1 MNKIENKRPNVHVLS
16 LASYVAPEL
25 TESKDGDYV
34 QYGDKNSYYK
44 FLIDRYTNSATNNAV
59 INGVSRLI
67 YGKGLT
73 ALDAASKPNDYA
85 SFITMFKSEDV
96 RKLVVDLKMLGQC
109 AMQVLYSKDHKKV
122 ISVQHISVHLI
133 CPEKCNKEG
142 KIANYY
148 YSDNWDNVK
157 EYAPMKVPAFNTSNS
172 DTEILFVK
180 PYSVGMKYF
189 SGVDYQGGLPYA
201 TLEEEIAQYLITE
214 TQNSFSGTKIV
225 NVNGGRYTDEQQ
237 DDISNKIKSSLTG
250 SKGQK
255 VIVAFNENQEL
266 ATTVVDIPLNDAPK
280 HYEYLSTE
288 SRDKILTA
296 HNVTSPLMFGIITGT
311 GFSSNADELAT
322 SMTAFDNTI
331 VRSFQDLLIDA
342 FDSIL
347 AFNNITLKLQFKTL
361 NPFENSLGT
370 ENQDN
375 NVISGINSLSPL
387 VANKVLESMTA
398 NEIRALVGLSAE
410 VGGGDLNPAT
420 VLSSQKSALQII
432 LDECEDAD
440 QKDWIIVDSRDVEL
454 EDEDVLNNHINSL
467 NSELCKKLNKQT
479 VLSKLVNLVSTGTA
493 RPTAISGQDKV
504 VKEKYFKVRYR
515 YTGNKSPERDFCNAM
530 LNANKLY
537 RKEDIDKMSS
547 QIVNAGFGEFGADVY
562 DIFKYKGGPRCHHK
576 FERVTMMYDFNNDEA
591 GLQEIGTRAAEI
603 KGFKVTN
610 PFEVSIYPNNLPLK
624 GFSPNNK
631 NLPSDV

>member
-96 RKLVVDLKMLGQC
+96 RKLVIDLKMLGQC

-296 HNVTSPLMFGIITGT
+296 HNITSPLMFGIITGT

-347 AFNNITLKLQFKTL
+347 AFNNITLKLHFKTL
-361 NPFENSLGT
+361 NPFEKPI
-370 ENQDN
+370 DA
-375 NVISGINSLSPL
+375 
-387 VANKVLESMTA
+387 VAQVETA
-398 NEIRALVGLSAE
+398 
-410 VGGGDLNPAT
+410 
-420 VLSSQKSALQII
+420 LSSQKSALQII
-432 LDECEDAD
+432 LDECEDAE

-454 EDEDVLNNHINSL
+454 EDEDVLNNHIDSL
-467 NSELCKKLNKQT
+467 NSELHEKLNKKT
-479 VLSKLVNLVSTGTA
+479 VLSKLINLVSTGTA
-493 RPTAISGQDKV
+493 RPTAISKQDEL
-504 VKEKYFKVRYR
+504 VKERYFKVRYK
-515 YTGNKSPERDFCNAM
+515 YVGNKSPERDFCNAM
-530 LNANKLY
+530 LSANKLY

-576 FERVTMMYDFNNDEA
+576 FERVTMMYDFNNDKA

-603 KGFKVTN
+603 RGFKVTN

-624 GFSPNNK
+624 GFSPRNN
-631 NLPSDV
+631 NLPSDVK

>member
-73 ALDAASKPNDYA
+73 ALDASSKPNDYA

-96 RKLVVDLKMLGQC
+96 RKLVIDLKMLGQC

-157 EYAPMKVPAFNTSNS
+157 EYAPIKVPAFNTSNS

-347 AFNNITLKLQFKTL
+347 AFNNITLKLHFKTL
-361 NPFENSLGT
+361 NPFEKPI
-370 ENQDN
+370 DA
-375 NVISGINSLSPL
+375 
-387 VANKVLESMTA
+387 VAQVE
-398 NEIRALVGLSAE
+398 
-410 VGGGDLNPAT
+410 T
-420 VLSSQKSALQII
+420 VLSSQKSALQVI
-432 LDECEDAD
+432 LDECEDAE

-454 EDEDVLNNHINSL
+454 DDEDVLNNHIDSL
-467 NSELCKKLNKQT
+467 NSELHEKLNKQT
-479 VLSKLVNLVSTGTA
+479 VLSKLVTLVKTGVA
-493 RPTAISGQDKV
+493 RPTAISKQDEL
-504 VKEKYFKVRYR
+504 VKERYFKVRYR
-515 YTGNKSPERDFCNAM
+515 YTGNKSPEREFCKAM
-530 LNANKLY
+530 MSANKLY
-537 RKEDIDKMSS
+537 RIEDLNKMEFEV
-547 QIVNAGFGEFGADVY
+547 VNPGFGEFGTDKYSVL
-562 DIFKYKGGPRCHHK
+562 KYKGGARCHHK
-576 FERVTMMYDFNNDEA
+576 FERVTMMYDFNNDKA

-603 KGFKVTN
+603 RGFKVTN
-610 PFEVSIYPNNLPLK
+610 PYEVSIYPNNLPLK
-624 GFSPNNK
+624 GFSPNNT

>member
-85 SFITMFKSEDV
+85 SFITMFKNEDV
-96 RKLVVDLKMLGQC
+96 RKLVIDLKMLGQC

-122 ISVQHISVHLI
+122 ISVQHISVHLL

-142 KIANYY
+142 EIANYY

-296 HNVTSPLMFGIITGT
+296 HNITSPLMFGIITGT

-347 AFNNITLKLQFKTL
+347 AFNNITLKLHFKTL
-361 NPFENSLGT
+361 NPFEKPIDAAP
-370 ENQDN
+370 Q
-375 NVISGINSLSPL
+375 
-387 VANKVLESMTA
+387 VAAS
-398 NEIRALVGLSAE
+398 
-410 VGGGDLNPAT
+410 
-420 VLSSQKSALQII
+420 LSSQKSALQVI
-432 LDECEDAD
+432 LDECEDAE

-454 EDEDVLNNHINSL
+454 EDEEVLNNHIDSL
-467 NSELCKKLNKQT
+467 NSELHDKLNKQT

-493 RPTAISGQDKV
+493 RPTAISKQDEL
-504 VKEKYFKVRYR
+504 VKERYFKVRYK
-515 YTGNKSPERDFCNAM
+515 YVGNKSPEREFCNAM

-576 FERVTMMYDFNNDEA
+576 FERVTMMYDFNNDKA

-603 KGFKVTN
+603 RGFKVTN

-624 GFSPNNK
+624 GFSPRNN
-631 NLPSDV
+631 NLPSDVK

>member
-96 RKLVVDLKMLGQC
+96 RKLVIDLKMLGQC

-347 AFNNITLKLQFKTL
+347 AFNNITLKLHFKTL
-361 NPFENSLGT
+361 NPFEKPVDAAP
-370 ENQDN
+370 Q
-375 NVISGINSLSPL
+375 
-387 VANKVLESMTA
+387 VAAS
-398 NEIRALVGLSAE
+398 
-410 VGGGDLNPAT
+410 
-420 VLSSQKSALQII
+420 LSSQKSALQVI
-432 LDECEDAD
+432 LDECEDAE
-440 QKDWIIVDSRDVEL
+440 QNDWIIVDSRDVEL
-454 EDEDVLNNHINSL
+454 EDEDVLNNHIDSL
-467 NSELCKKLNKQT
+467 NSELHDKLNKQT
-479 VLSKLVNLVSTGTA
+479 VLSKLVSLVKTGVA
-493 RPTAISGQDKV
+493 RPTAISKQDKL
-504 VKEKYFKVRYR
+504 VKERYFKVRYK
-515 YTGNKSPERDFCNAM
+515 YVGNKSPERDFCNAM
-530 LNANKLY
+530 LSANKLY

-547 QIVNAGFGEFGADVY
+547 QIVNAGFGEFGANTY
-562 DIFKYKGGPRCHHK
+562 DIFKYKGGARCHHK
-576 FERVTMMYDFNNDEA
+576 FERVTMMYDFNNDKA

-603 KGFKVTN
+603 RGFKVTN

>member
-96 RKLVVDLKMLGQC
+96 RKLVIDLKMLGQC

-133 CPEKCNKEG
+133 CPEKCDKEG

-157 EYAPMKVPAFNTSNS
+157 EYAPIKVPAFNTSTS

-214 TQNSFSGTKIV
+214 VQNSFSGTKIV

-266 ATTVVDIPLNDAPK
+266 ATTVVDIPLNEAAK

-296 HNVTSPLMFGIITGT
+296 HNITSPLMFGIITGT

-347 AFNNITLKLQFKTL
+347 AFNNITLKLHFKTL
-361 NPFENSLGT
+361 NPFEKPI
-370 ENQDN
+370 DA
-375 NVISGINSLSPL
+375 
-387 VANKVLESMTA
+387 VAQVETA
-398 NEIRALVGLSAE
+398 
-410 VGGGDLNPAT
+410 
-420 VLSSQKSALQII
+420 LSSQKSALQVI

-440 QKDWIIVDSRDVEL
+440 QKDWIIVDSREVEL
-454 EDEDVLNNHINSL
+454 EDEDVLNKHIDSL
-467 NSELCKKLNKQT
+467 NSELHEKLNKQT
-479 VLSKLVNLVSTGTA
+479 VLSKLVTLVKTGVA
-493 RPTAISGQDKV
+493 RPTAISKQDEL
-504 VKEKYFKVRYR
+504 VKERYFKVRYR
-515 YTGNKSPERDFCNAM
+515 YTGNKSPEREFCKAM
-530 LNANKLY
+530 MSANKLY
-537 RKEDIDKMSS
+537 RIEDLNKMEFEV
-547 QIVNAGFGEFGADVY
+547 VNPGFGEFGTDKYSVL
-562 DIFKYKGGPRCHHK
+562 KYKGGPRCHHK
-576 FERVTMMYDFNNDEA
+576 FERVTMMYDFNNDKA

-603 KGFKVTN
+603 RGFKVTN

-624 GFSPNNK
+624 GFSPRNN
-631 NLPSDV
+631 NLPSDVK

>member
-85 SFITMFKSEDV
+85 SFITIFKSEDV

-157 EYAPMKVPAFNTSNS
+157 EYAPMKVPAFNTSTS

-214 TQNSFSGTKIV
+214 VQNSFSGTKIV

-266 ATTVVDIPLNDAPK
+266 ATTVVDIPLNEAAK

-347 AFNNITLKLQFKTL
+347 AFNNITLKLHFKTL
-361 NPFENSLGT
+361 NPFEKPI
-370 ENQDN
+370 DA
-375 NVISGINSLSPL
+375 
-387 VANKVLESMTA
+387 VAQVETA
-398 NEIRALVGLSAE
+398 
-410 VGGGDLNPAT
+410 
-420 VLSSQKSALQII
+420 LSSQKSALQTI
-432 LDECEDAD
+432 LDECEDAE
-440 QKDWIIVDSRDVEL
+440 QKDWIIVDSREVEL
-454 EDEDVLNNHINSL
+454 EDEDVLNNHIDSL
-467 NSELCKKLNKQT
+467 NAELHEKLNKQT
-479 VLSKLVNLVSTGTA
+479 VLSKLVSLVKTGVA
-493 RPTAISGQDKV
+493 RPTAISKQDKL
-504 VKEKYFKVRYR
+504 VKERYFKVRYR
-515 YTGNKSPERDFCNAM
+515 YTGNKSPEREFCKAM
-530 LNANKLY
+530 MSANKLY
-537 RKEDIDKMSS
+537 RIEDLNKMEFEP
-547 QIVNAGFGEFGADVY
+547 VNPGFGEGGTNTYSVL
-562 DIFKYKGGPRCHHK
+562 KYKGGARCHHK
-576 FERVTMMYDFNNDEA
+576 FERVTMMYDFNNDKA

-603 KGFKVTN
+603 RGFKVTN

-624 GFSPNNK
+624 GFSPNNT

>member
-96 RKLVVDLKMLGQC
+96 RKLVIDLKMLGQC

-142 KIANYY
+142 EIANYY

-157 EYAPMKVPAFNTSNS
+157 EYAPIKVPAFNTSTS

-214 TQNSFSGTKIV
+214 VQNSFSGTKIV

-266 ATTVVDIPLNDAPK
+266 ATTVVDIPLNEAAK

-296 HNVTSPLMFGIITGT
+296 HNITSPLMFGIITGT

-347 AFNNITLKLQFKTL
+347 AFNNITLKLHFKTL
-361 NPFENSLGT
+361 NPFEKPI
-370 ENQDN
+370 DA
-375 NVISGINSLSPL
+375 
-387 VANKVLESMTA
+387 VAQVETA
-398 NEIRALVGLSAE
+398 
-410 VGGGDLNPAT
+410 
-420 VLSSQKSALQII
+420 LSSQKSALQVI

-440 QKDWIIVDSRDVEL
+440 QKDWIIVDSREVEL
-454 EDEDVLNNHINSL
+454 EDEDVLNNHIDSL
-467 NSELCKKLNKQT
+467 NSELHEKLNKQT
-479 VLSKLVNLVSTGTA
+479 VLSKLVTLVKTGVA
-493 RPTAISGQDKV
+493 RPTAISKQDEL
-504 VKEKYFKVRYR
+504 VKERYFKVRYR
-515 YTGNKSPERDFCNAM
+515 YTGNKSPEREFCKAM
-530 LNANKLY
+530 MSANKLY
-537 RKEDIDKMSS
+537 RIEDLNKMEFEP
-547 QIVNAGFGEFGADVY
+547 VNPGFGEGGTNTYSVL
-562 DIFKYKGGPRCHHK
+562 KYKGGARCHHK
-576 FERVTMMYDFNNDEA
+576 FERVTMMYDFNNDKA

-603 KGFKVTN
+603 RGFKVTN

-624 GFSPNNK
+624 GFSPRNN
-631 NLPSDV
+631 NLPSDVK

>member
-16 LASYVAPEL
+16 LASYIAPEL

-96 RKLVVDLKMLGQC
+96 RKLVIDLKMLGQC

-214 TQNSFSGTKIV
+214 VQNSFSGTKIV

-266 ATTVVDIPLNDAPK
+266 ATTVVDIPLNEAAK

-296 HNVTSPLMFGIITGT
+296 HNITSPLMFGIITGT

-347 AFNNITLKLQFKTL
+347 AFNNISLKLHFKTL
-361 NPFENSLGT
+361 NPFEKPI
-370 ENQDN
+370 DA
-375 NVISGINSLSPL
+375 
-387 VANKVLESMTA
+387 VAQVETA
-398 NEIRALVGLSAE
+398 
-410 VGGGDLNPAT
+410 
-420 VLSSQKSALQII
+420 LSSQKSALQVI

-440 QKDWIIVDSRDVEL
+440 QNDWIIVDSRDVEL
-454 EDEDVLNNHINSL
+454 EDEDVLNKHIDTL
-467 NSELCKKLNKQT
+467 NSELHEKLNKQT
-479 VLSKLVNLVSTGTA
+479 VLSKLVTLVKTGVA
-493 RPTAISGQDKV
+493 RPTAISKQDEL
-504 VKEKYFKVRYR
+504 VKERYFKVRYR
-515 YTGNKSPERDFCNAM
+515 YTGNKSPEREFCKAM
-530 LNANKLY
+530 MSANKLY
-537 RKEDIDKMSS
+537 RIEDLNKMEFEV
-547 QIVNAGFGEFGADVY
+547 VNPGFGEFGTNTYSVL
-562 DIFKYKGGPRCHHK
+562 KYKGGARCHHK
-576 FERVTMMYDFNNDEA
+576 FERVTMMYDFNNDKA

-603 KGFKVTN
+603 RGFKVTN
-610 PFEVSIYPNNLPLK
+610 PYEVSIYPNNLPLK

>member
-96 RKLVVDLKMLGQC
+96 RKLVIDLKMLGQC

-214 TQNSFSGTKIV
+214 VQNSFSGTKIV

-266 ATTVVDIPLNDAPK
+266 ATTVVDIPLNEAAK

-296 HNVTSPLMFGIITGT
+296 HNITSPLMFGIITGT

-347 AFNNITLKLQFKTL
+347 AFNNISLKLHFKTL
-361 NPFENSLGT
+361 NPFEKPI
-370 ENQDN
+370 DA
-375 NVISGINSLSPL
+375 
-387 VANKVLESMTA
+387 VAQVETA
-398 NEIRALVGLSAE
+398 
-410 VGGGDLNPAT
+410 
-420 VLSSQKSALQII
+420 LSSQKSALQVI

-440 QKDWIIVDSRDVEL
+440 QNDWIIVDSRDVEL
-454 EDEDVLNNHINSL
+454 EDEDVLNKHIDTL
-467 NSELCKKLNKQT
+467 NSELHEKLNKQT
-479 VLSKLVNLVSTGTA
+479 VLSKLVTLVKTGVA
-493 RPTAISGQDKV
+493 RPTAISKQDEL
-504 VKEKYFKVRYR
+504 VKERYFKVRYR
-515 YTGNKSPERDFCNAM
+515 YTGNKSPEREFCKAM
-530 LNANKLY
+530 MSANKLY
-537 RKEDIDKMSS
+537 RIEDLNKMEFEV
-547 QIVNAGFGEFGADVY
+547 VNPGFGEFGTNTYSVL
-562 DIFKYKGGPRCHHK
+562 KYKGGARCHHK
-576 FERVTMMYDFNNDEA
+576 FERVTMMYDFNNDKA

-603 KGFKVTN
+603 RGFKVTN
-610 PFEVSIYPNNLPLK
+610 PYEVSIYPNNLPLK
-624 GFSPNNK
+624 GFSPRNT
-631 NLPSDV
+631 NLPSDVK

>member
-96 RKLVVDLKMLGQC
+96 RKLVIDLKMLGQC

-361 NPFENSLGT
+361 NPFEKPIDAAP
-370 ENQDN
+370 Q
-375 NVISGINSLSPL
+375 
-387 VANKVLESMTA
+387 VAAS
-398 NEIRALVGLSAE
+398 
-410 VGGGDLNPAT
+410 
-420 VLSSQKSALQII
+420 LSSQKSALQVI
-432 LDECEDAD
+432 LDECEDAE

-454 EDEDVLNNHINSL
+454 EDEDVLNNHIDSL
-467 NSELCKKLNKQT
+467 NSELHDKLNKQT

-493 RPTAISGQDKV
+493 RPTAISKQDKV
-504 VKEKYFKVRYR
+504 VKERYFKVRYR
-515 YTGNKSPERDFCNAM
+515 YVGNKSPERDFCNAM
-530 LNANKLY
+530 LSANKLY

-576 FERVTMMYDFNNDEA
+576 FERVTMMYDFNNDKA
-591 GLQEIGTRAAEI
+591 GLQDIGTRAAEI

-624 GFSPNNK
+624 GFSPNNT